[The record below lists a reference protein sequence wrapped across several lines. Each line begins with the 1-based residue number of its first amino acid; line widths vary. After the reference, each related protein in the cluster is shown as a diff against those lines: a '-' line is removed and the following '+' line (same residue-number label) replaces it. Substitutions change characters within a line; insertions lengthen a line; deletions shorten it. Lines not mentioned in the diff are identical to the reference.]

1 MIELF
6 WKDTFMNSS
15 LWSANRATHIKIVVI
30 SLVAS
35 IAVVGVGISAR
46 TGNSET
52 ATAMAKANGPVLK
65 ATKPSTIT
73 ANDISTVR

>member
-1 MIELF
+1 
-6 WKDTFMNSS
+6 MNSS

-30 SLVAS
+30 SMVAS
-35 IAVVGVGISAR
+35 IVVVGVGIGAR

-52 ATAMAKANGPVLK
+52 ATAMVKANGPVLK
-65 ATKPSTIT
+65 ATRPSTIT